1 MRAVL
6 YFRYMARE
14 SRGSAR
20 RLVFFVLCL
29 AVGVAAVVSVAGLSA
44 GMDDGLRSKA
54 RELLAADLV
63 VEGRRPLPDRLDEAL
78 ASVPGARRT
87 DVREMVTVVAARDDS
102 EPGRSHLAELKVVE
116 GEYPFYGR
124 LELEPDG
131 SIAEVLDDG
140 SVVVARE
147 LLDQLE
153 LGHGDTLRI
162 GGFDFT
168 IAGTVIREPD
178 RVDISFGSLAP
189 RVFLAQDGLARTGLE
204 AVGSRIVYRALIRL
218 PDGSSGDD
226 VDELARRLERELPD
240 TAYLRIETYA
250 EAQPAL
256 RSGLERAGR
265 FLGLVALLSLLI
277 GGIGVGQTVRSWL
290 AGRMDAI
297 ATLKCLGL
305 RPREILLLYVG
316 QLAFLG
322 LIGSA
327 VGAVA
332 GVGVQMLAARFVEGL
347 LPTAAIRPWQ
357 PEALLRGLI
366 LGVSVAVLFGIP
378 SLLAVRQVP
387 PARVFRRDA
396 EPIPVGLGLRLGA
409 GLVLVG
415 GVFAIALV
423 QSGSP
428 WLAAQFT
435 GALVLVVACLA
446 LSALGVSRGVSR
458 LTAGTTR
465 VTLRQGLAALDRPGA
480 GTLGAIVALGL
491 GVAVVLAM
499 YLVESELGSQFDAE
513 LPDDAPTAFVVDIQP
528 EQWPEVRRLLAEE
541 GALRI
546 ESVAMVNARLLSVDG
561 VAVETLAGG
570 NDEDSG
576 RKWVLTREQRLSYMA
591 ELPEDNRII
600 DGELWGMADTPEVSV
615 EEEFARD
622 MGARVGSRLIFDI
635 QGLPIELTVGSI
647 RTVDWTTFGINFFLV
662 VEPGVLEDA
671 PQFRVATIRLPDG
684 GEQRVQNRLATDFPN
699 VVVIP
704 IREVLDRIVGVLR
717 QAGLGVRLLGAFT
730 VVAGILILGGV
741 VSAGSIRRGRE
752 VALLKTLGMTR
763 GGIVTVYAVEYALI
777 GMVAG
782 AIGAAGGTLLGWAV
796 LTQWMQIDAGISTL
810 VAVAA
815 VVGTSLL
822 AVVAGLAASAGA
834 LSRRPIEVLRN
845 E

>member
-1 MRAVL
+1 
-6 YFRYMARE
+6 
-14 SRGSAR
+14 
-20 RLVFFVLCL
+20 
-29 AVGVAAVVSVAGLSA
+29 
-44 GMDDGLRSKA
+44 
-54 RELLAADLV
+54 
-63 VEGRRPLPDRLDEAL
+63 
-78 ASVPGARRT
+78 
-87 DVREMVTVVAARDDS
+87 
-102 EPGRSHLAELKVVE
+102 
-116 GEYPFYGR
+116 
-124 LELEPDG
+124 
-131 SIAEVLDDG
+131 
-140 SVVVARE
+140 
-147 LLDQLE
+147 
-153 LGHGDTLRI
+153 
-162 GGFDFT
+162 
-168 IAGTVIREPD
+168 
-178 RVDISFGSLAP
+178 
-189 RVFLAQDGLARTGLE
+189 
-204 AVGSRIVYRALIRL
+204 
-218 PDGSSGDD
+218 
-226 VDELARRLERELPD
+226 
-240 TAYLRIETYA
+240 
-250 EAQPAL
+250 
-256 RSGLERAGR
+256 
-265 FLGLVALLSLLI
+265 
-277 GGIGVGQTVRSWL
+277 
-290 AGRMDAI
+290 MDAI

-322 LIGSA
+322 LLGSA
-327 VGAVA
+327 VGALS
-332 GVGVQMLAARFVEGL
+332 GVGVQMLAARLVEGL

-357 PEALLRGLI
+357 PEAILGGLI

-435 GALVLVVACLA
+435 GALVLVVASLA

-465 VTLRQGLAALDRPGA
+465 VTLRQGLAALGRPGA

-561 VAVETLAGG
+561 VAVETLAGDT
-570 NDEDSG
+570 DEDSG

-591 ELPEDNRII
+591 ELPEDNRIVE
-600 DGELWGMADTPEVSV
+600 GELWGMADTAEVSV

-635 QGLPIELTVGSI
+635 QGLPVELTVGSI

-671 PQFRVATIRLPDG
+671 PQFRVATIHLPGG
-684 GEQRVQNRLATDFPN
+684 GEQRVQNRLATGFPN

-730 VVAGILILGGV
+730 VVAGVLILGGV

-777 GMVAG
+777 GLVAG

-796 LTQWMQIDAGISTL
+796 LTQWMQIDAGVSAL
-810 VAVAA
+810 VVFA
-815 VVGTSLL
+815 

>member
-1 MRAVL
+1 MRAAL
-6 YFRYMARE
+6 YLRYMARE

-102 EPGRSHLAELKVVE
+102 ESGRSHLAELKVVE

-131 SIAEVLDDG
+131 SIAEMLDDG

-153 LGHGDTLRI
+153 LGRGDTLRI

-189 RVFLAQDGLARTGLE
+189 RVFLAPDGLARTGLE

-218 PDGSSGDD
+218 ADGSSGDD

-327 VGAVA
+327 VGALA

-409 GLVLVG
+409 GLALVG

-435 GALVLVVACLA
+435 GALLLVVGCLA
-446 LSALGVSRGVSR
+446 LSALGISRGVSR

-465 VTLRQGLAALDRPGA
+465 VTLRQGLAALGRPGA

-561 VAVETLAGG
+561 VAVETLAGDT
-570 NDEDSG
+570 DEDSG

-591 ELPEDNRII
+591 ELPEDNRIV
-600 DGELWGMADTPEVSV
+600 DGELWGMADTAEVSV

-622 MGARVGSRLIFDI
+622 MGARVGSRLVFDI
-635 QGLPIELTVGSI
+635 QGLPVELTVGSI

-671 PQFRVATIRLPDG
+671 PQFRVATIHLPDG
-684 GEQRVQNRLATDFPN
+684 GEQRVQNRLATGFPN

-730 VVAGILILGGV
+730 VVAGVLILGGV

-763 GGIVTVYAVEYALI
+763 GGIVSVYAVEYALI
-777 GMVAG
+777 GLVAG
-782 AIGAAGGTLLGWAV
+782 TIGAAGGSLLGWAV
-796 LTQWMQIDAGISTL
+796 LTQWMQIDGGISAL

-834 LSRRPIEVLRN
+834 LSRRPVEVLRN